1 MHQIENSSK
10 PKKKQSLFGEEQ
22 GPDTPIVMWK
32 AVSAIENGH
41 KAPISQIQ
49 WIAAVSASFLKC
61 IFFAAPFE
69 MHFRDLK

>member
-1 MHQIENSSK
+1 MVTIYSRHRFGSLSK

-22 GPDTPIVMWK
+22 GPDTPIIMWK

-49 WIAAVSASFLKC
+49 WIPAVSIKTKIYASYHC
-61 IFFAAPFE
+61 I
-69 MHFRDLK
+69 L

>member
-1 MHQIENSSK
+1 MHQFENPSK

-49 WIAAVSASFLKC
+49 WIAAVNAFFKC

-69 MHFRDLK
+69 MHF